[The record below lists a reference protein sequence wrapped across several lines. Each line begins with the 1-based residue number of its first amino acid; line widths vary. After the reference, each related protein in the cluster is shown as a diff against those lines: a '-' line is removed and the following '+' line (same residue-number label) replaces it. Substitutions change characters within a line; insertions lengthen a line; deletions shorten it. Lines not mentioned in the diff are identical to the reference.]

1 MVERGVLFLL
11 PQAEFFFPFSFAW
24 GFYYLL
30 IKSYVKNDGKYE
42 NEQGGY
48 ADIDSLR

>member
-1 MVERGVLFLL
+1 VERGVLFLL

-30 IKSYVKNDGKYE
+30 ISSYVEYGGKDE
-42 NEQGGY
+42 NE
-48 ADIDSLR
+48 